1 MPEDSFEPKNIH
13 YGIMNGGV
21 FERIG
26 EIVEPVSFPVD
37 NDVDSSQSYFHEL
50 MAEWSGTMSLKVP
63 WWAVNRISNAIGIR
77 APYLVA
83 NLRRGGKSHKGKARS
98 ICRAT

>member
-1 MPEDSFEPKNIH
+1 MSEVGFKIENAH

-21 FERIG
+21 FEYVG
-26 EIVEPVSFPVD
+26 EVVGPVSISVD
-37 NDVDSSQSYFHEL
+37 DDADSSRSYFREL

-63 WWAVNRISNAIGIR
+63 WWAVNRTSGVIGVR

-98 ICRAT
+98 ICHAM